1 MRHAFWL
8 IALWA
13 AAGHAQPPARDT
25 SLPPQE
31 LVLRAI
37 EATPEVHA
45 AEAQLA
51 RAEAEQRM
59 RRVGSHETQ
68 LTVLPQQRQVEGG
81 ARYREWEVALARGV
95 RWPGKARLDREIGA
109 QGYEA
114 ARLLLEDAH
123 HAGARR
129 LLALW
134 TDWQRAGVLADVQQ
148 SQVALWQ
155 RDLAVVRRRVQ
166 LGDAARRDL
175 VTVEAALAQARAS
188 ALQALAAQMSARL
201 ALVSEFP
208 GLPLPQQVFL
218 PTVPPRLGDNDWVA
232 LVLQRSHEVGA
243 AEAMVQQRRAEA
255 ARARAERMPDPVV
268 GIRVLNERG
277 GRERALGLTLSI
289 PLGGSYRGAVAAAAG
304 ADALAAEARL
314 SMVRR
319 EAKHDV
325 QLAVAMARSLHGIW
339 QQQKVARTAAE
350 ASASKAE
357 RAYALGESSL
367 TDVLAARRVVQETA
381 LAERRASI
389 DAVEAVAR
397 VEVDA
402 HELWHRHEGA
412 DDDAAPS
419 LPSLDY

>member
-1 MRHAFWL
+1 MFMFCAMTETSATHLRRLAVADLSDRLTAPPRQQRGRDRQRAL
-8 IALWA
+8 IEAGLQLTSARDWADVTVGDIA
-13 AAGHAQPPARDT
+13 AAIGCSVGTFYTRFHNKDAYFDVLLGLVTELMQQRADAFYADPARE
-25 SLPPQE
+25 S
-31 LVLRAI
+31 
-37 EATPEVHA
+37 
-45 AEAQLA
+45 
-51 RAEAEQRM
+51 
-59 RRVGSHETQ
+59 ET
-68 LTVLPQQRQVEGG
+68 
-81 ARYREWEVALARGV
+81 
-95 RWPGKARLDREIGA
+95 
-109 QGYEA
+109 
-114 ARLLLEDAH
+114 
-123 HAGARR
+123 
-129 LLALW
+129 
-134 TDWQRAGVLADVQQ
+134 
-148 SQVALWQ
+148 
-155 RDLAVVRRRVQ
+155 
-166 LGDAARRDL
+166 
-175 VTVEAALAQARAS
+175 
-188 ALQALAAQMSARL
+188 AAQ
-201 ALVSEFP
+201 FI
-208 GLPLPQQVFL
+208 
-218 PTVPPRLGDNDWVA
+218 TNWVA